1 MRGSAG
7 DQGTCF
13 GRDKNQKKMSDTQI
27 LEPAAMRMKMD
38 PSNCHI
44 MRRPGIGLSE
54 AAGSMQCLAEMVEAL
69 QTNGLQADAIIAFLG
84 DPSVQEALSALN
96 FNLEDA
102 ERAPL
107 RTYTKLWEL
116 FEAIKT
122 PEGEAAVAA
131 ARTVAAV
138 GSRLYVCG
146 LQLVQ
151 VHAVAKKP
159 GEWADKVPRTV
170 SEDKKVHAWFEDPR
184 NKETMMTALAA
195 LMHEARE
202 KLDNYAAGQRNS
214 ASDVVRPGGS
224 ARRPGADDDEESDDR
239 GKGGSKG
246 KPKKDGDDDSSDSS
260 DRKKR
265 KKRKAKKDKKRK
277 KTSSSASAS
286 PSPEKKKQ
294 KKQKKD
300 PSVERKD
307 DEPSPKEKAFTQWSL
322 SAAQEVAAKAE
333 TFVNDNYTLEEL
345 KSLLDSVPE
354 PVRDLAGVGAFHL
367 QLGGMKTAPPIA
379 MAREPL
385 TALKTVGIQCE
396 KWFGSQQVGG
406 GSSGGAGGGAHAAP
420 GSAAAVAPA
429 AKAGA
434 KK

>member
-1 MRGSAG
+1 MAGWGKQGGKKSGWGGGWNGGGGGKWGAGGGGGGWGAGGKGKWSGGKPSSGKGKGEEAWWGDGGWDAWEGDGGWGDAGAASGERTTRIHNRWQLPAAILRGSAG

-116 FEAIKT
+116 FEAIKS

-131 ARTVAAV
+131 ARTVAVV

-202 KLDNYAAGQRNS
+202 
-214 ASDVVRPGGS
+214 
-224 ARRPGADDDEESDDR
+224 
-239 GKGGSKG
+239 
-246 KPKKDGDDDSSDSS
+246 
-260 DRKKR
+260 
-265 KKRKAKKDKKRK
+265 
-277 KTSSSASAS
+277 
-286 PSPEKKKQ
+286 
-294 KKQKKD
+294 
-300 PSVERKD
+300 
-307 DEPSPKEKAFTQWSL
+307 
-322 SAAQEVAAKAE
+322 AQS
-333 TFVNDNYTLEEL
+333 T
-345 KSLLDSVPE
+345 
-354 PVRDLAGVGAFHL
+354 R
-367 QLGGMKTAPPIA
+367 
-379 MAREPL
+379 
-385 TALKTVGIQCE
+385 
-396 KWFGSQQVGG
+396 
-406 GSSGGAGGGAHAAP
+406 
-420 GSAAAVAPA
+420 
-429 AKAGA
+429 
-434 KK
+434 